1 VGGLDRRQFLARL
14 IAAAAAGTLAAC
26 GDDGDDGGRSG
37 SDTTRPGGGTAT
49 TSGTA
54 EVELASDPFT
64 LGVASGDPLPTSVIL
79 WTRLAIDPLAL
90 DGAGGM
96 SGDVP
101 VRWEVA
107 TDEAF
112 EDVVASGE
120 ETATAALGHSVH
132 VDVQDLD
139 PDARYHYRFHAGG
152 HTSAPGRTR
161 TAPDDDADVAELRLA
176 MASCQD
182 IQVGYYAAHR
192 SIAESE
198 LDLVLFLGDY
208 IYEYAGRPDALRP
221 APGDRCTTL
230 ADYRIRYAFYN
241 GDRDLQAARASCPW
255 VVTWDDHEVENNYA
269 DLLSQL
275 GTPEDDFAAQR
286 FAAYQA
292 YYENQPIRL
301 DPPTSEDWPI
311 HRSFRWGNLADLF
324 VLDGRQYRDDQP
336 CNTSSDALADR
347 NECDIEGAGA
357 DMLGAEQEAW
367 LTEGLSASTATWKV
381 LAQQTVMSSLVLGDV
396 VLNVDQWDGYPQA
409 RRRLLDFVA
418 AEEISDV
425 VVLTGD
431 IHTAGS
437 GVLSTDGVNGAPTP
451 VAVEFV
457 CSSISS
463 NGLAEAVGLDP
474 NTLDPAIFGL
484 TYAELLHRG
493 YCRCTVTPE
502 RWSTEFLIVED
513 VTDVASDVTV
523 DATVTC
529 EAGSPSLTVA

>member
-1 VGGLDRRQFLARL
+1 VDGLDRRQFLARL
-14 IAAAAAGTLAAC
+14 IAAAAAGTVAAC
-26 GDDGDDGGRSG
+26 GSDGDGGGGDG
-37 SDTTRPGGGTAT
+37 SDTTRPGGASTT
-49 TSGTA
+49 TSGAA
-54 EVELASDPFT
+54 EVELASSPFT

-79 WTRLAIDPLAL
+79 WTRLALDPLLA
-90 DGAGGM
+90 DGSGGL
-96 SGDVP
+96 SDDVP

-107 TDEAF
+107 TDDGF
-112 EDVVASGE
+112 DDIVASGDAR
-120 ETATAALGHSVH
+120 ATAALGHSLH

-152 HTSAPGRTR
+152 HTSDTGRTR
-161 TAPDDDADVAELRLA
+161 TAPADDADVDELRLA

-208 IYEYAGRPDALRP
+208 IYEYAGNPAAVRP
-221 APGDRCTTL
+221 APGGKCITL
-230 ADYRIRYAFYN
+230 ADYRARYAFYN
-241 GDRDLQAARASCPW
+241 SDADLQAARASCPW
-255 VVTWDDHEVENNYA
+255 VVTWDDHEVENNHA
-269 DLLSQL
+269 GLHSEA
-275 GTPEDDFAAQR
+275 GTPEAEFAAQR

-311 HRSFRWGNLADLF
+311 HRSLRWGSLADLF
-324 VLDGRQYRDDQP
+324 VLDGRQYRDEQP
-336 CNTSSDALADR
+336 CDAPSDALVDR
-347 NECDIEGAGA
+347 TQCDIEGAAA
-357 DMLGAEQEAW
+357 DMLGPEQEEW
-367 LTEGLSASTATWKV
+367 LTDGLSASTATWKV

-431 IHTAGS
+431 IHTAGC
-437 GVLSTDGVNGAPTP
+437 GVLRTDGVNGDPAP

-474 NTLDPAIFGL
+474 NTLDPSIFGL
-484 TYAELLHRG
+484 TYAELVHRG

-502 RWSTEFLIVED
+502 RWSTEFLIVDD
-513 VTDVASDVTV
+513 VRDQASDVAV
-523 DATVTC
+523 HATVTC